1 MGLLDSIKDV
11 AGSAVKAAGD
21 GIDRAREGA
30 KSLARAVE
38 RAPERTARGAR
49 QALEGAAKVGKE
61 VARDAVGT
69 ARRAASQ
76 AVEGAKKVGGA
87 AWRNKA
93 EIGFWVGTAALM
105 AAVPLTGGASGA
117 AAGGLMAARGAAIAA
132 KLGQAGRIGSASV
145 RAARAGV
152 DALRT
157 AQGAFGGTRAGSAL
171 ATGAQKVRD
180 ARLALG
186 GTRTGRAL
194 QAVQKPALTAAT
206 GIAGVNLA
214 DTTVRFARG
223 DAGVKDLA
231 IATLAFAPAGI
242 AGVQRAAARR
252 ASVANE
258 RAADV
263 ATGALDDVAVKAAT
277 ASDEVARVASAAPHA
292 NAPLTAGAAA
302 DARDEATEVLARA
315 VDLRERTAVT
325 AGADGTA
332 ETISASRLVDELDD
346 VAHRAGAARARA
358 ADTEELAPDA
368 LTPAARAARSRLD
381 EAQAL
386 AARTREE
393 VAELAQ
399 VQRRAEVVADRAD
412 ELKDAVG
419 STSVHVFNVNNGVT
433 AAREQDGFS
442 LTDGSLMRGIGGWLL
457 ARNARPVGA
466 AAG

>member
-1 MGLLDSIKDV
+1 MGLLESIKDV

-21 GIDRAREGA
+21 GIERAREGA

-38 RAPERTARGAR
+38 RAPERAARGAR
-49 QALEGAAKVGKE
+49 QALEGAAKLGKE
-61 VARDAVGT
+61 IAHDAVGT
-69 ARRAASQ
+69 AKRAASQ
-76 AVEGAKKVGGA
+76 AAEGARQVGRA

-93 EIGFWVGTAALM
+93 EIGFWVGTTALM

-117 AAGGLMAARGAAIAA
+117 VAGGLMAARGAAIAA
-132 KLGQAGRIGSASV
+132 KLGQAGRIGSAGV

-152 DALRT
+152 GALRT
-157 AQGAFGGTRAGSAL
+157 AQGALGGTRAGSAI

-180 ARLALG
+180 ARIALG
-186 GTRTGRAL
+186 ATRTGRAL
-194 QAVQKPALTAAT
+194 QAVQKPALAAAT
-206 GIAGVNLA
+206 VIAGVNLA

-242 AGVQRAAARR
+242 AGVHGVAARR
-252 ASVANE
+252 ASAASA
-258 RAADV
+258 RAASV
-263 ATGALDDVAVKAAT
+263 ARSALDDVAAKAAT
-277 ASDEVARVASAAPHA
+277 ASDDVARVANAAPRV

-302 DARDEATEVLARA
+302 DARDEASEVLVRA
-315 VDLRERTAVT
+315 IHLRQRAAIGT
-325 AGADGTA
+325 GADDAA

-346 VAHRAGAARARA
+346 VARRARTAGARA
-358 ADTEELAPDA
+358 ADAEELAPDA
-368 LTPAARAARSRLD
+368 LTPDARAARSRLD

-393 VAELAQ
+393 VADLAEL
-399 VQRRAEVVADRAD
+399 QRRAEVVADRAD
-412 ELKDAVG
+412 EIKDAVG
-419 STSVHVFNVNNGVT
+419 STSVHVFNLNNGVT
-433 AAREQDGFS
+433 AAREQNGFS
-442 LTDGSLMRGIGGWLL
+442 LTDGSLIRGMGGWLL